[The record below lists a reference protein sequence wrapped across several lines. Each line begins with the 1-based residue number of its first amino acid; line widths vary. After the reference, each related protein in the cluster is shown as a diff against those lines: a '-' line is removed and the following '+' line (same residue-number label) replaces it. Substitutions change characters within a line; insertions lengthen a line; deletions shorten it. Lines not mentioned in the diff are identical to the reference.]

1 MRGVELGSHLVEFTV
16 IHALLMV
23 PHPYHF
29 ATRAGDL
36 NEPNLCT
43 FWPKMCISSSKV
55 CKLSIRRRD
64 DKPKGD

>member
-36 NEPNLCT
+36 NELELMHILAENVHK
-43 FWPKMCISSSKV
+43 FIKSV
-55 CKLSIRRRD
+55 
-64 DKPKGD
+64 